1 MWFFYSLKVFSE
13 KLSSSR
19 FKVLTFIFLPVF
31 NPVLV
36 AVTESLIFRSNG
48 IELIKS
54 IKAALV
60 CFHMLWDMIFPEA
73 SHNLKL
79 VIVIVVEFFAL
90 LSFPNSKFRISEAI
104 CRNVLLELLCSKNFI
119 FLKDTFFKFHLG
131 SLEGILDFNDILW
144 IRWPLG

>member
-1 MWFFYSLKVFSE
+1 MWFINSLKVFSE

-31 NPVLV
+31 NPVFV
-36 AVTESLIFRSNG
+36 AVSESLIFWSNG
-48 IELIKS
+48 FELIKS
-54 IKAALV
+54 IEAALV

-79 VIVIVVEFFAL
+79 VIVIIVEFFAL
-90 LSFPNSKFRISEAI
+90 LSFVNSKFRISEAI
-104 CRNVLLELLCSKNFI
+104 CRNMLLDLLCSKNFI
-119 FLKDTFFKFHLG
+119 FQEDTFFKFHLG
-131 SLEGILDFNDILW
+131 SLKDVFDLNDILW